1 MNRKVAVFISGQ
13 GTNLKAIIDAKDKSF
28 LPIDI
33 VLVVTNDKNA
43 GGVSI
48 ARSSGLPVFCLEE
61 DNKGRDEY
69 DRILDKCVEHN
80 VELVV
85 LAGWM
90 RILTNGFINRYI
102 SKIINI
108 HPALPGRYPGT
119 LPSDVLI
126 KIFKMAKLQ
135 QLESWF
141 IL

>member
-1 MNRKVAVFISGQ
+1 MVVFIDTLHKNMNRKVAVFISGQ
-13 GTNLKAIIDAKDKSF
+13 GTNLQAIIDAREKSF

-48 ARSSGLPVFCLEE
+48 ARNSGLPVFCLEE

-69 DRILDKCVEHN
+69 DRILLDKCVEHN

-90 RILTNGFINRYI
+90 RILTSGFINRYI
-102 SKIINI
+102 NRLIIVNINI
-108 HPALPGRYPGT
+108 DININMDH
-119 LPSDVLI
+119 
-126 KIFKMAKLQ
+126 
-135 QLESWF
+135 
-141 IL
+141 